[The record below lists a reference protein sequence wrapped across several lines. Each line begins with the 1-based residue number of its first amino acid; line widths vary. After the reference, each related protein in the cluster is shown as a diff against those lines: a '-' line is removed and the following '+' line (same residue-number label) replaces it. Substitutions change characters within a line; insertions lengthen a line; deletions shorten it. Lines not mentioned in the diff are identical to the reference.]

1 MISRSIYYPR
11 VLKQMEDQVFHDK
24 YVSEPIPWITLDK
37 GPWLKPTV
45 AKTQAK
51 LNAEILA
58 IKSISTERS
67 QIKVKVTNIGKVPA
81 FMTNIDISG
90 IKRAF
95 YATDNYF
102 WVAPGESREITIEV
116 LWREPTSGKN
126 IVFEIGAWNVKK
138 QMIKLTKL

>member
-1 MISRSIYYPR
+1 
-11 VLKQMEDQVFHDK
+11 
-24 YVSEPIPWITLDK
+24 
-37 GPWLKPTV
+37 
-45 AKTQAK
+45 
-51 LNAEILA
+51 
-58 IKSISTERS
+58 
-67 QIKVKVTNIGKVPA
+67 VPA

-116 LWREPTSGKN
+116 LWREPSSGKS
-126 IVFEIGAWNVKK
+126 IVLEIGAWNVKK